1 MNASLF
7 IPVYGSYLTARDLH
21 DIAEDDLIP
30 FVEKAAIAAG
40 YGVLATPGVILMS
53 ETFGFTHGLVRATQI
68 TASVGPIAAPAA
80 AVVIAGVA
88 LNESTRKRIGSRHFT
103 TPFTSGF
110 GSVV

>member
-1 MNASLF
+1 MNAELF
-7 IPVYGSYLTARDLH
+7 IPIYGSYRSAADLRDL
-21 DIAEDDLIP
+21 AEDDSIS
-30 FVEKAAIAAG
+30 FQEKALIAAG
-40 YGVLATPGVILMS
+40 YGAMATPGVILMS

-80 AVVIAGVA
+80 AVVTAGVV